1 MRQNLSL
8 GVMALTTILLPGA
21 GWAQSQTQT
30 QAETQTQSQSS
41 AQSLA
46 NAYRGMLVC
55 EKLPNAA
62 DILHVP
68 FDLAVRGDQVQFAR
82 PLFNLDG
89 TRVLG
94 SELGAGSVDAD
105 GKVHV
110 TSTWDVGGTTIKG
123 DYSGMLTASSGTL
136 SGTQSWRGPEG
147 DARSRTCQV
156 ALVPT
161 ANAQHSAA
169 R

>member
-1 MRQNLSL
+1 MRQKLSL
-8 GVMALTTILLPGA
+8 AAMMLTTMLFPGA
-21 GWAQSQTQT
+21 SLAQSPTQAQT
-30 QAETQTQSQSS
+30 QAGTPTQS
-41 AQSLA
+41 QSLA

-68 FDLAVRGDQVQFAR
+68 FDLVVRGDQVQFAR

-94 SELGAGSVDAD
+94 SELGAGSVEAD

-147 DARSRTCQV
+147 DARSRTCQI

-161 ANAQHSAA
+161 ANAQHTAA

>member
-1 MRQNLSL
+1 
-8 GVMALTTILLPGA
+8 
-21 GWAQSQTQT
+21 
-30 QAETQTQSQSS
+30 
-41 AQSLA
+41 
-46 NAYRGMLVC
+46 MLVC
-55 EKLPNAA
+55 EKLPNAT

-68 FDLAVRGDQVQFAR
+68 IDLAVRGDQVQFAR

-110 TSTWDVGGTTIKG
+110 TSSWDVGGTPIKG